1 MSLPIYTAYNNWELL
16 LLNNFHNN
24 FITITLY
31 ERQSANFVYVC
42 VFLYQ
47 TKDLLLIE
55 VVVNDGVYADVS
67 WKYES
72 ITMVRKFTFL
82 NPNMYLFPFR

>member
-1 MSLPIYTAYNNWELL
+1 MN
-16 LLNNFHNN
+16 
-24 FITITLY
+24 
-31 ERQSANFVYVC
+31 VC
-42 VFLYQ
+42 VFFQ

-67 WKYES
+67 WEYES

-82 NPNMYLFPFR
+82 YPNMISALIGDKKRLYSCDRC